1 MKTEMIKNKKEFQIL
16 IKQYWNIIILSFRS
30 KEPH

>member
-30 KEPH
+30 KKPH